1 MLSNPHPPTLARFA
15 MPREVKDIKSFLLIA
30 HRKDATA
37 CRIKKSTRRTGPGVT
52 SRVTKF
58 KVRCSKYLYTLVLSD
73 PEKAEKLRASLP
85 PTLKVEDVDK
95 EQSKKKA

>member
-1 MLSNPHPPTLARFA
+1 QPC
-15 MPREVKDIKSFLLIA
+15 EVKDIKAFLLVA

-37 CRIKKSTRRTGPGVT
+37 CRIKKSIRKSGKGTTAP
-52 SRVTKF
+52 VTKF

-85 PTLKVEDVDK
+85 P
-95 EQSKKKA
+95 

>member
-1 MLSNPHPPTLARFA
+1 MFPC
-15 MPREVKDIKSFLLIA
+15 EVKDIKSFLLIA
-30 HRKDATA
+30 HRKDAKA
-37 CRIKKSTRRTGPGVT
+37 CRIKKSTRTTGKGLPT
-52 SRVTKF
+52 KVTKF

-95 EQSKKKA
+95 EKSKKKA